1 MDKKVTSLQQAA
13 HGEKA
18 AKKYIT
24 KIVKFM
30 LSNPQDLKR
39 LAVIEGTSFSK
50 YVKGK
55 IDEDAAGVDI
65 VLLQAQVTRLEQEI
79 QVLKR
84 SGVAPPTARQEDD
97 KGNIPD
103 VSDWFED

>member
-1 MDKKVTSLQQAA
+1 MDKKVTLLQQAA

-50 YVKGK
+50 FVKGK
-55 IDEDAAGVDI
+55 IDCDAAGVDI
-65 VLLQAQVTRLEQEI
+65 VLLQAQVARLEQEI
-79 QVLKR
+79 GELKR
-84 SGVAPPTARQEDD
+84 SGVTPQIVRQEDD
-97 KGNIPD
+97 TRNSPD